1 MAKVIALKHHAVTA
15 KLADLFGGIGAADY
29 IEGFDSGQPGKRDE
43 SLRKSSKPVGK
54 TRQPDAQIDPAHSSL
69 DPATFDSALGVKGQ
83 YKDGVYK
90 FGVGRTTRMGDVE
103 IGNQMGVNTWGT
115 FAGSDDNAVVDG
127 DFAMRES

>member
-1 MAKVIALKHHAVTA
+1 VLKGIDRDRAAGFERPGQFSYGRSSQEIENKTELFTAKSLVYVMAKVIALKHHAVTA

-90 FGVGRTTRMGDVE
+90 
-103 IGNQMGVNTWGT
+103 
-115 FAGSDDNAVVDG
+115 
-127 DFAMRES
+127 